1 MKNDAGMVV
10 AIWVKNSKANG
21 SVAKDFSSASAFPTR
36 ADVVNIND
44 VPVMSSP
51 WLIESSVMLRIGEGR
66 TLIFSF

>member
-1 MKNDAGMVV
+1 MNNDAGIVV

-21 SVAKDFSSASAFPTR
+21 SVANDLSSASAFPTR

-51 WLIESSVMLRIGEGR
+51 WLIESSVTLRMAEVA
-66 TLIFSF
+66 S